1 MQLALDAQASGASG
15 GRSKAKVHRTPYAK
29 AQATLHSRSISEW
42 DAEVSSL
49 MHGKDKQYTPRRRTG
64 VGRAKRGAEA

>member
-1 MQLALDAQASGASG
+1 MQLALDAQAAGASVV
-15 GRSKAKVHRTPYAK
+15 RSTLGIHRTPYAK

-42 DAEVSSL
+42 DAEVSGL